1 MLMIP
6 LNIDLNLQKKLEYFA
21 SKNNTDLETLIET
34 ILYEYID
41 EVEEKEGPIA
51 ILAEDEEDD
60 YNLGDIEYLEKALG
74 FSKKK
79 ND

>member
-1 MLMIP
+1 MIP